1 MQIQNRGIYQLKV
14 HQYDKYKTD
23 RRLYC
28 LVMQKSLEVL
38 YILKSSGQ
46 KRTKPL
52 LKSLH
57 WLLISDRITYK
68 LSCMCYNSVTAS
80 TPQYLADLL
89 QIYMPSCT
97 LRPVLKQKHTKKTVS
112 TFNCCAMEYSDK
124 KSEQKSSDPLQPHR
138 TLSIVEH
145 LQKWKRDH
153 SESVLTI

>member
-38 YILKSSGQ
+38 YILKSSRQ
-46 KRTKPL
+46 ERTKPL

-57 WLLISDRITYK
+57 WLPISDCVTYK

-80 TPQYLADLL
+80 TPQYL
-89 QIYMPSCT
+89 
-97 LRPVLKQKHTKKTVS
+97 
-112 TFNCCAMEYSDK
+112 
-124 KSEQKSSDPLQPHR
+124 
-138 TLSIVEH
+138 
-145 LQKWKRDH
+145 
-153 SESVLTI
+153 